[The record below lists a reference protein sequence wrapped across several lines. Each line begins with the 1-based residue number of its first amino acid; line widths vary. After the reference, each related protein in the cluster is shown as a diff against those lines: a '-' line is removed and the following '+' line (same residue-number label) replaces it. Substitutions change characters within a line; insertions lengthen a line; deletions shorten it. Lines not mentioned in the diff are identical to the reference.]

1 MSRVFAH
8 GALRLYLLKLL
19 ADEPRHGY
27 ELIRLME
34 DNFLG
39 MYTPS
44 AGTVYP
50 RLAALED
57 DGLVE
62 HDETDG
68 RKVYRLTE
76 AGRAELES
84 RQSELDDLQARAVE
98 SARQLATHV
107 RDEVR
112 SAVRDLRQE
121 LRGAMHDVKREERRV
136 ARDVRE
142 ERRSHEYDRA
152 EQRRNRQRERE
163 SERSTRRG
171 GREEARLVLR
181 SLRTDLDAFV
191 GDVIAAARHRDL
203 DAARVRR
210 VRDALLG
217 ARESVIAAL
226 GDGDDGAN
234 GRDGTAPDG
243 AED

>member
-1 MSRVFAH
+1 VSRVFAH

-62 HDETDG
+62 HDDIDG
-68 RKVYRLTE
+68 RKVYRLTD
-76 AGRAELES
+76 AGRAEVEA
-84 RQSELDDLQARAVE
+84 RGSELDELQARAVE
-98 SARQLATHV
+98 SARQLARHV

-112 SAVRDLRQE
+112 ATVRDLRQE
-121 LRGAMHDVKREERRV
+121 LRGAMQDVKREERR
-136 ARDVRE
+136 ASRDRREDRRVHEHERAE
-142 ERRSHEYDRA
+142 ERQS
-152 EQRRNRQRERE
+152 RQRERRDQGRGRTRSRVE
-163 SERSTRRG
+163 ER
-171 GREEARLVLR
+171 EDARLVLR
-181 SLRTDLDAFV
+181 SLRADLDAFV
-191 GDVIAAARHRDL
+191 NDVVAAARRHDL
-203 DAARVRR
+203 DTARVRR

-226 GDGDDGAN
+226 AGPPDDDAGQ
-234 GRDGTAPDG
+234 P
-243 AED
+243 

>member
-19 ADEPRHGY
+19 SEEPRHGY

-62 HDETDG
+62 HDEIDG
-68 RKVYRLTE
+68 RKVYRLTD
-76 AGRAELES
+76 AGRAELEA
-84 RQSELDDLQARAVE
+84 RRSELDELQARAAE
-98 SARQLATHV
+98 SARQLARQV

-112 SAVRDLRQE
+112 STVRDLRQE
-121 LRGAMHDVKREERRV
+121 LRTAMHDVKREERRA
-136 ARDVRE
+136 ARDVRDD
-142 ERRSHEYDRA
+142 RRSRDQESRDQQRR
-152 EQRRNRQRERE
+152 EQRRPRPREARERD
-163 SERSTRRG
+163 
-171 GREEARLVLR
+171 REDARLVLR
-181 SLRTDLDAFV
+181 SLRADLDAFV
-191 GDVIAAARHRDL
+191 SDVISAARRHEL

-210 VRDALLG
+210 VRDALLE

-226 GDGDDGAN
+226 AGDDQEAGPE
-234 GRDGTAPDG
+234 GQT
-243 AED
+243 

>member
-50 RLAALED
+50 RLAALEE

-62 HDETDG
+62 HDEVDG
-68 RKVYRLTE
+68 RKVYRLTDAGREELE
-76 AGRAELES
+76 ARRAELDE
-84 RQSELDDLQARAVE
+84 LQARAAE
-98 SARQLATHV
+98 SARELARHV

-112 SAVRDLRQE
+112 STVRDLRQE
-121 LRGAMHDVKREERRV
+121 LRGAMQDVKREERRA
-136 ARDVRE
+136 ARGMRE
-142 ERRSHEYDRA
+142 DRRSREQDRL
-152 EQRRNRQRERE
+152 EQRRERQRERRARQQARS
-163 SERSTRRG
+163 SEH
-171 GREEARLVLR
+171 REDARLVLR
-181 SLRTDLDAFV
+181 SLRSDLDAFV
-191 GDVIAAARHRDL
+191 SDVVAAARRHDL

-210 VRDALLG
+210 MRDALLE
-217 ARESVIAAL
+217 ARESVISAL
-226 GDGDDGAN
+226 SSDD
-234 GRDGTAPDG
+234 RSDDRT
-243 AED
+243 

>member
-34 DNFLG
+34 DNFMG

-50 RLAALED
+50 RLAALEE
-57 DGLVE
+57 DGLVA
-62 HDETDG
+62 HDDIDG
-68 RKVYRLTE
+68 RKVYRLTD
-76 AGRAELES
+76 AGRAELEA
-84 RQSELDDLQARAVE
+84 RRSELDDLQARAAE
-98 SARQLATHV
+98 SARQLARHV

-112 SAVRDLRQE
+112 SAVRDLRSE
-121 LRGAMHDVKREERRV
+121 LRTAMQDVKREERRA

-142 ERRSHEYDRA
+142 ERRTREQERA
-152 EQRRNRQRERE
+152 EQRRMRQHQRERGARRE
-163 SERSTRRG
+163 TASPGRDEAREPRRG
-171 GREEARLVLR
+171 EREDARLVLR
-181 SLRTDLDAFV
+181 SLRADLDAFV
-191 GDVIAAARHRDL
+191 SDVVAAARRHDL

-210 VRDALLG
+210 VRDALLE
-217 ARESVIAAL
+217 ARESVIGAL
-226 GDGDDGAN
+226 TD
-234 GRDGTAPDG
+234 
-243 AED
+243 ES

>member
-50 RLAALED
+50 RLAALEE

-62 HDETDG
+62 HDDVDG
-68 RKVYRLTE
+68 RKVYRLTD
-76 AGRAELES
+76 AGRAELEA
-84 RQSELDDLQARAVE
+84 RRAELDDLQARAAE
-98 SARQLATHV
+98 SARQLARHV

-112 SAVRDLRQE
+112 STVRDLRQE
-121 LRGAMHDVKREERRV
+121 LRGAMQDVKREERRT

-142 ERRSHEYDRA
+142 ERRSR
-152 EQRRNRQRERE
+152 EQERRERQRAR
-163 SERSTRRG
+163 
-171 GREEARLVLR
+171 REEMRSRTQTRTQDREQARLVLR
-181 SLRTDLDAFV
+181 SLRSDLDAFV
-191 GDVIAAARHRDL
+191 SDVVAAARRHDL

-217 ARESVIAAL
+217 ARESVMQAL
-226 GDGDDGAN
+226 AEEDDQ
-234 GRDGTAPDG
+234 PVS
-243 AED
+243 